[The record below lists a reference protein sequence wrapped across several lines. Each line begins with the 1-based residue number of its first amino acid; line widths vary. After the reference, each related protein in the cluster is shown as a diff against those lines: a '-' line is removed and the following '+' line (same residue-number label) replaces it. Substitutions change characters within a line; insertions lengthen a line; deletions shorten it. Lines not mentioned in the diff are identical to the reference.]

1 VNKRATADGMTVV
14 PFARASILMIA
25 DEYERFALKTLP
37 RDARDR
43 ACVFSAR
50 SHLMLHT
57 RALRG
62 AVLRMPI

>member
-43 ACVFSAR
+43 ACVFSAPP
-50 SHLMLHT
+50 T
-57 RALRG
+57 
-62 AVLRMPI
+62 